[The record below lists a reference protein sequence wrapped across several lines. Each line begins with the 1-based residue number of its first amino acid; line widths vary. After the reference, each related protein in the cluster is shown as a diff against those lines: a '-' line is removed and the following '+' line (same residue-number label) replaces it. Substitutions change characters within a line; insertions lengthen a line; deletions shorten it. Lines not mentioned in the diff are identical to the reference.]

1 MSIENDFKE
10 ENLIKKLLLFSL
22 FSLLLGACATENDP
36 KEQTVPVEEVEILTP
51 EMTTTFKPKV
61 TALRELSEEDYQI
74 YEELL
79 EVVTENTD
87 DDREAIYKIA
97 PKYDKEPEEL
107 WEFWLESKN
116 TVKYGDMGETAIVD
130 ADFSRLIE
138 QVIGQNISGQEINIG
153 APRTKW
159 DKEEQIS
166 ISNVQVEVDGKQHHL
181 RIKLSYSEDYRTAE
195 LMSLRV
201 DGKTVVF

>member
-1 MSIENDFKE
+1 
-10 ENLIKKLLLFSL
+10 LIKKLLLFSL
-22 FSLLLGACATENDP
+22 LSLLLGACATENDP

-51 EMTTTFKPKV
+51 EMTTTFKPKI

-79 EVVTENTD
+79 EVVAENTD

-107 WEFWLESKN
+107 WKFWLESKN

-130 ADFSRLIE
+130 ADFLRLIE
-138 QVIGQNISGQEINIG
+138 QVVEQNISGQEINVG
-153 APRTKW
+153 APRTEW
-159 DKEEQIS
+159 DEEEQIS
-166 ISNVQVEVDGKQHHL
+166 ISNVQVEVDGKQHHF
-181 RIKLSYSEDYRTAE
+181 RVKLSYSEDYRTAE

-201 DGKTVVF
+201 DGKSVAF